1 MYKQLLEV
9 SIQSDTSDIGS
20 SFVEV
25 KQYPDNHV
33 EVTISST
40 LPCGYLGHVEQ
51 TRKYVSN
58 VLFYSSMYATEK
70 IASAVG
76 KKYALLQLELLR
88 KELELLEEF
97 CRNSD

>member
-40 LPCGYLGHVEQ
+40 
-51 TRKYVSN
+51 
-58 VLFYSSMYATEK
+58 
-70 IASAVG
+70 
-76 KKYALLQLELLR
+76 
-88 KELELLEEF
+88 
-97 CRNSD
+97 